1 MRCDEI
7 TRQYIEKKTV
17 LYYNTEELKRRI
29 VIHLVRKWK
38 RRFKMMTATGDRAC
52 NTDLIRN
59 LLKNG
64 KKTKV
69 FVYDKICSFEEEIII
84 G

>member
-1 MRCDEI
+1 M
-7 TRQYIEKKTV
+7 V
-17 LYYNTEELKRRI
+17 YYNTEELKRRI

-38 RRFKMMTATGDRAC
+38 GRFKMMTATGDRAC

-69 FVYDKICSFEEEIII
+69 FVYDKICPFEEEIII

>member
-1 MRCDEI
+1 MIR
-7 TRQYIEKKTV
+7 
-17 LYYNTEELKRRI
+17 
-29 VIHLVRKWK
+29 LVRKWK
-38 RRFKMMTATGDRAC
+38 ARFKMMTATGDRAC

-69 FVYDKICSFEEEIII
+69 FVYDKICPFEEEIII

>member
-1 MRCDEI
+1 
-7 TRQYIEKKTV
+7 
-17 LYYNTEELKRRI
+17 
-29 VIHLVRKWK
+29 
-38 RRFKMMTATGDRAC
+38 MMTATGDRAC